1 MSNLFFNLP
10 SIQRGIIGHRGMSAQ
25 APENTLAGFKKAAQF
40 GLSWVEFDTQ
50 RCASEEWVVFHDEKL
65 DRTTNGTGLVIDT
78 PYKTLKT
85 LDAGS
90 WFHPQFKNERV
101 STLQDTLS
109 CLADLKLHPNIEL
122 KVFEQ
127 PLSIEAIADFL
138 NVLHNAWPK
147 DLPPPLVSSFDL
159 KSLKILR
166 SLDNKLPLGYIVRN
180 PTENTLDKILEAGF
194 DSLHCDNQNF
204 SPALLDKATSKSIA
218 LPVLV
223 YTVND
228 PNRMKTLLQ
237 KGVTAVFSDVT
248 DVII

>member
-1 MSNLFFNLP
+1 LSNFFLRLP
-10 SIQRGIIGHRGMSAQ
+10 PVQNGIIGHRGMSAQ
-25 APENTLAGFKKAAQF
+25 APENTLAGFRKAAQF

-50 RCASEEWVVFHDEKL
+50 RCASGEWVVFHDKNL

-78 PYKTLKT
+78 PYQILRT

-101 STLQDTLS
+101 PTLQQTLS
-109 CLADLKLHPNIEL
+109 CLAYLKLHPNIEL
-122 KVFEQ
+122 KVFAQ
-127 PLSIEAIADFL
+127 PLTVEAIADFL
-138 NVLHNAWPK
+138 SVLENAWPK
-147 DLPPPLVSSFDL
+147 ELPPPLVSSFNL

-166 SLDNKLPLGYIVRN
+166 SLDNKLPLGYIVRD
-180 PTENTLDKILEAGF
+180 PTESALNAALEAGF

-204 SPALLDKATSKSIA
+204 SSAFLDKATSKSIP

-228 PNRMKTLLQ
+228 PTRIKVLLQ
-237 KGVTAVFSDVT
+237 SGVTAVFSDVT

>member
-1 MSNLFFNLP
+1 MTNFFLVLP
-10 SIQRGIIGHRGMSAQ
+10 PIQRGIIGHRGMSAF
-25 APENTLAGFKKAAQF
+25 APENTLAGFRKAAQF

-50 RCASEEWVVFHDEKL
+50 RCASGEWVVFHDEKL
-65 DRTTNGTGLVIDT
+65 NRTTNGTGLVIDT
-78 PYKTLKT
+78 SYQTLKT

-101 STLQDTLS
+101 PTLQHTLS

-122 KVFEQ
+122 KVFSQ
-127 PLSIEAIADFL
+127 PLTVEAISDFL
-138 NVLHNAWPK
+138 NVLQNAWPK

-159 KSLKILR
+159 KSLTILR
-166 SLDNKLPLGYIVRN
+166 LLDNKLPLGYIVRD
-180 PTENTLDKILEAGF
+180 PTESTLDTILEAGF

-204 SPALLDKATSKSIA
+204 SPALLDKITSKSIA
-218 LPVLV
+218 LPVLI

-228 PNRMKTLLQ
+228 PNRIKVLLHS
-237 KGVTAVFSDVT
+237 GVTAVFSDVT